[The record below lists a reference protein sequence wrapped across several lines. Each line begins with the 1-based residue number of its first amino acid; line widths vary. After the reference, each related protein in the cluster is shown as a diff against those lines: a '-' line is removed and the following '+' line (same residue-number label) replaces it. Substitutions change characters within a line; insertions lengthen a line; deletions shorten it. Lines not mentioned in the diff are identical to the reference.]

1 MNRALSDFDVHR
13 FHILNILT
21 VEGHLCGKDYIRLR
35 RVRMRHKEWGKLRER
50 ERLPSFEV
58 NELFA
63 HKERDSET
71 PKVRYRQK
79 EEMSRERIRLYS
91 NH

>member
-1 MNRALSDFDVHR
+1 M
-13 FHILNILT
+13 
-21 VEGHLCGKDYIRLR
+21 GK
-35 RVRMRHKEWGKLRER
+35 VVGER

-63 HKERDSET
+63 HKMRDSET
-71 PKVRYRQK
+71 PIVRYRQK

-91 NH
+91 NHCNKRVASKMLVA